1 MKRFLLSLALVFCAT
16 GLFAQ
21 VENAQINGSFQVDGQ
36 YYKVDEAIGITEE
49 SIKNGVGKFGIN
61 GFGKIN
67 YSLGNFSAGLRYEA
81 YLPPMSGFDKRL
93 QGVGIANY
101 YASYDNGTISV
112 TLGDIYDQFG
122 NGFIFRTYEEWSLG
136 FDNALRGMRVI
147 YRPAAGVTLKGVY
160 GKQRY
165 YWNSYAAT
173 ENRGIVRG
181 IDGEWDINQS
191 FNALNSSK
199 FRASVGGS
207 FVSKYQKN
215 TNPTY
220 NIPENV
226 GAFDGRINLGYGRF
240 GFTTEYAYKI
250 NDPSAFNNYIYHE
263 GQALLSSLSYSQKG
277 FGVIVQVKRVD
288 NMSFKSDYKG
298 VKNDLDIN
306 FIPPINY
313 THTHSLP
320 AIYTYATQP
329 LGEMAM
335 QIQVNYTIP
344 KKTIIGGKYG
354 TKITLDFSQVN
365 DIKRNYI
372 LEEGQEAPTHIAGY
386 DGTLGYTSPFF
397 AVGDRKFFHDFN
409 IEIERRLSKKW
420 KLIAQYINL
429 YYDME
434 TIENHPG
441 AEVVKANIGFID
453 LSYRITNKQSIRFEL
468 QHLWDNVKKDHHVEV
483 GHESSFTKRGNW
495 AAALVEYSI
504 AAKWFVSVGDKYNY
518 GNPIVSNRDHYY
530 TASLGYIHEST
541 RIVLTGGRQS
551 EGMVC
556 VGGVCR
562 VVPAS
567 SGLSLSITTSF

>member
-16 GLFAQ
+16 SLFAQ
-21 VENAQINGSFQVDGQ
+21 LDNSQVNGSFQVDGQ
-36 YYKVDEAIGITEE
+36 YYQVDEAIGINEE
-49 SIKNGVGKFGIN
+49 SIGGNKIGIN

-67 YSLGNFSAGLRYEA
+67 YSLGNFTAGIRYEA
-81 YLPPMSGFDKRL
+81 FLPPMSGFKPEL

-101 YASYDNGTISV
+101 YTSYDNGTIGITV
-112 TLGDIYDQFG
+112 GDIYDQFG

-136 FDNALRGMRVI
+136 FDNSLRGMRVI
-147 YRPAAGVTLKGVY
+147 YRPAAGVTLKAVY
-160 GKQRY
+160 GKQRL
-165 YWNSYAAT
+165 YWASYAAT
-173 ENRGIVRG
+173 ESRGLVRG
-181 IDGEWDINQS
+181 IDGEWDLNQS
-191 FNALNSSK
+191 IEAMSSSK

-215 TNPTY
+215 TNTTY
-220 NIPENV
+220 TIPENV

-240 GFTTEYAYKI
+240 AFTTEYAYKI
-250 NDPSAFNNYIYHE
+250 NDPSFFNNYIYKE
-263 GQALLSSLSYSQKG
+263 GQAILSSLSYSQKG
-277 FGVIVQVKRVD
+277 FGVILQVKRVD
-288 NMSFKSDYKG
+288 NMSFKSDYQQG
-298 VKNDLDIN
+298 ENNLDIN

-335 QIQVNYTIP
+335 QLQVNYTIP
-344 KKTIIGGKYG
+344 KNTIIGGKYG

-365 DIKRNYI
+365 DIKREYFANDVD
-372 LEEGQEAPTHIAGY
+372 GGY
-386 DGTLGYTSPFF
+386 NGTLGYTSPFF

-409 IEIERRLSKKW
+409 IELERRLNKKW

-453 LSYRITNKQSIRFEL
+453 LSYRITSKQSIRMEL
-468 QHLWDNVKKDHHVEV
+468 QHLWDNITAGKADMEKVN
-483 GHESSFTKRGNW
+483 GHPDNYKKRGNW

-504 AAKWFVSVGDKYNY
+504 GAKWFVSVGDKWNY
-518 GNPIVSNRDHYY
+518 GNPIEGNRDHYY
-530 TASLGYIHEST
+530 SASLGYIKEST
-541 RIVLTGGRQS
+541 RITLTGGRQS

-567 SGLSLSITTSF
+567 SGISLSITTSF